1 MNSNV
6 FTLLTVAVLVTTTAA
21 MVSPIPNSDSGSTKF
36 SIMHLT
42 DVHGWINGH
51 PHNETLN
58 TDFGH
63 LASFLSHMKAK
74 AEADKSEFFLFDS
87 GDLIEGT
94 GLSDATPVHGT
105 NIFKITEQLEQSY
118 DGMTIGNH
126 DIGHPE
132 TVELMQQKNGFIDAM
147 KGKYLTSNAFDKK
160 TQDPLG
166 NFYRVID
173 SAQGHRILVLGFIFN
188 FDQNANNTVIVNP
201 VDSVKQDWFKEA
213 MNVEN
218 VDVIVT
224 LNHID
229 PQGQKD
235 QLEATYNAIRAVHAD
250 KPLILLS
257 GHRHVLY
264 FEQYDDQAFTLE
276 SGKYMQHYGW
286 IEFTLSSEG
295 KMEGMTHQWFD
306 TNLQNYLTLAD
317 VSEDNFE
324 TPLGQSIRKQMSQM
338 YQALD
343 LGKVYGCSPQTFDPS
358 VDLHHLNS
366 FYALWIDHIFPYL
379 FNESDSGNV
388 QFGVSNTASLR
399 SPMYKGPVTKDDMF
413 TISPFAD
420 TYSYFPAVSGTDMQK
435 LVEKLKTDSKARVYR
450 NCPYQE
456 TDDLGPWVWS
466 YQIDIKPD
474 ANYRL
479 VAANYDCF
487 KLQAILQ
494 DLFPSQQWPYT
505 AYPVQ
510 LNSVQ
515 LLQYYLEA
523 EMPC

>member
-188 FDQNANNTVIVNP
+188 FDQNANNTGEFFLQVLVP
-201 VDSVKQDWFKEA
+201 QEHSVFFSFPKNSCQTQMA
-213 MNVEN
+213 
-218 VDVIVT
+218 
-224 LNHID
+224 
-229 PQGQKD
+229 
-235 QLEATYNAIRAVHAD
+235 
-250 KPLILLS
+250 LS
-257 GHRHVLY
+257 RH
-264 FEQYDDQAFTLE
+264 Q
-276 SGKYMQHYGW
+276 
-286 IEFTLSSEG
+286 
-295 KMEGMTHQWFD
+295 
-306 TNLQNYLTLAD
+306 
-317 VSEDNFE
+317 
-324 TPLGQSIRKQMSQM
+324 
-338 YQALD
+338 
-343 LGKVYGCSPQTFDPS
+343 
-358 VDLHHLNS
+358 
-366 FYALWIDHIFPYL
+366 
-379 FNESDSGNV
+379 
-388 QFGVSNTASLR
+388 
-399 SPMYKGPVTKDDMF
+399 
-413 TISPFAD
+413 
-420 TYSYFPAVSGTDMQK
+420 
-435 LVEKLKTDSKARVYR
+435 
-450 NCPYQE
+450 
-456 TDDLGPWVWS
+456 
-466 YQIDIKPD
+466 
-474 ANYRL
+474 
-479 VAANYDCF
+479 
-487 KLQAILQ
+487 QAIKTYKTI
-494 DLFPSQQWPYT
+494 PTPT
-505 AYPVQ
+505 IITI
-510 LNSVQ
+510 
-515 LLQYYLEA
+515 
-523 EMPC
+523 